1 MNSKDDQA
9 GSHCSFRDR
18 DEPLTR
24 QPLSA
29 DEISVLECMALM
41 EEEDRAS
48 FITRCSVSKR
58 ATDTDKLDRRHFN
71 DPHRTVRAIGAE
83 AARKGLR
90 VFDCPYSHPAMR
102 ASWLKGFAQEQQQQL
117 DF

>member
-1 MNSKDDQA
+1 M
-9 GSHCSFRDR
+9 
-18 DEPLTR
+18 P
-24 QPLSA
+24 
-29 DEISVLECMALM
+29 
-41 EEEDRAS
+41 
-48 FITRCSVSKR
+48 
-58 ATDTDKLDRRHFN
+58 ATVATA
-71 DPHRTVRAIGAE
+71 RTVRAIGAE

>member
-1 MNSKDDQA
+1 MNRKDDQA
-9 GSHCSFRDR
+9 GSHCP
-18 DEPLTR
+18 EPLTR
-24 QPLSA
+24 
-29 DEISVLECMALM
+29 
-41 EEEDRAS
+41 
-48 FITRCSVSKR
+48 
-58 ATDTDKLDRRHFN
+58 
-71 DPHRTVRAIGAE
+71 TVRALGAE

>member
-1 MNSKDDQA
+1 MIGN
-9 GSHCSFRDR
+9 RLR
-18 DEPLTR
+18 EERLR
-24 QPLSA
+24 
-29 DEISVLECMALM
+29 LES
-41 EEEDRAS
+41 R
-48 FITRCSVSKR
+48 VSKK

-102 ASWLKGFAQEQQQQL
+102 ASWLKGFAQA
-117 DF
+117 

>member
-1 MNSKDDQA
+1 MSRLHKNSYT
-9 GSHCSFRDR
+9 
-18 DEPLTR
+18 L
-24 QPLSA
+24 
-29 DEISVLECMALM
+29 
-41 EEEDRAS
+41 
-48 FITRCSVSKR
+48 
-58 ATDTDKLDRRHFN
+58 
-71 DPHRTVRAIGAE
+71 AE

>member
-18 DEPLTR
+18 DESLTR

-48 FITRCSVSKR
+48 FIRWPKALPTRR
-58 ATDTDKLDRRHFN
+58 
-71 DPHRTVRAIGAE
+71 
-83 AARKGLR
+83 
-90 VFDCPYSHPAMR
+90 
-102 ASWLKGFAQEQQQQL
+102 
-117 DF
+117 

>member
-1 MNSKDDQA
+1 MTPT
-9 GSHCSFRDR
+9 SFEGWRLQTPCLNFGRPFVKSLVARASD
-18 DEPLTR
+18 
-24 QPLSA
+24 S
-29 DEISVLECMALM
+29 EIST
-41 EEEDRAS
+41 S
-48 FITRCSVSKR
+48 TRCSVSKK
-58 ATDTDKLDRRHFN
+58 ATHTDKLDRRHYN
-71 DPHRTVRAIGAE
+71 DPHRTVRALGAE

>member
-1 MNSKDDQA
+1 M
-9 GSHCSFRDR
+9 
-18 DEPLTR
+18 
-24 QPLSA
+24 
-29 DEISVLECMALM
+29 
-41 EEEDRAS
+41 
-48 FITRCSVSKR
+48 
-58 ATDTDKLDRRHFN
+58 DRRHFN
-71 DPHRTVRAIGAE
+71 DPHRTARAIGAE

>member
-1 MNSKDDQA
+1 M
-9 GSHCSFRDR
+9 
-18 DEPLTR
+18 
-24 QPLSA
+24 
-29 DEISVLECMALM
+29 
-41 EEEDRAS
+41 
-48 FITRCSVSKR
+48 RCRVSKK

>member
-1 MNSKDDQA
+1 MSQDAFSQ
-9 GSHCSFRDR
+9 HCGV
-18 DEPLTR
+18 TKNT
-24 QPLSA
+24 Q
-29 DEISVLECMALM
+29 V
-41 EEEDRAS
+41 
-48 FITRCSVSKR
+48 TRCRVSKK